1 LGLDICYNH
10 LFDDAKLY
18 KKMETAKESGKNLY
32 PDIMGHT
39 LKLFPESVQN
49 TNYFSYLCRQDEDI

>member
-1 LGLDICYNH
+1 
-10 LFDDAKLY
+10 
-18 KKMETAKESGKNLY
+18 MEAAKESGKNLY

-49 TNYFSYLCRQDEDI
+49 TNYFSYLCRQAQRFAAPSKS

>member
-1 LGLDICYNH
+1 MQS
-10 LFDDAKLY
+10 Y
-18 KKMETAKESGKNLY
+18 KKMEAAKEFGKNLY

>member
-1 LGLDICYNH
+1 MQSYI
-10 LFDDAKLY
+10 
-18 KKMETAKESGKNLY
+18 KKWKLY